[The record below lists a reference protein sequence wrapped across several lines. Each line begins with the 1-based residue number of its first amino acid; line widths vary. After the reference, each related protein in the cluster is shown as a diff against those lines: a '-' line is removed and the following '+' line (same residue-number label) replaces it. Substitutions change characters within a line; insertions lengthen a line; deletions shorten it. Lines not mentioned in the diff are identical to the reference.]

1 VAFVFFVVLNLRQF
15 DKHALGSQ
23 AAFQPMSDVIE
34 RCAALPQRQFRA
46 GEPILEEGKRSGV
59 LYILASG
66 SVEVLKGDLQVA
78 TVDTPGAFFGEVSA
92 LLDLPHMATVRALTD
107 AKLFVAADA
116 LAFLESNK
124 EIALSLA
131 RLLAKRLH
139 SVTTYLV
146 DLKRQF
152 EGHESHLSMVDE
164 VLETLVHHQGVES
177 EPGSDR
183 YPDPKVE

>member
-1 VAFVFFVVLNLRQF
+1 
-15 DKHALGSQ
+15 
-23 AAFQPMSDVIE
+23 MSNVIE
-34 RCAALPQRQFRA
+34 LCASLPQQKFQA
-46 GEPILEEGKRSGV
+46 GEVILAEGSRSGT
-59 LYILASG
+59 LYILADG
-66 SVEVLKGDLQVA
+66 GVEILKGDLQVA
-78 TVDTPGAFFGEVSA
+78 TVEIPGAFLGEVSA

-107 AKLFVAADA
+107 ATVFVAADP
-116 LAFLESNK
+116 LGFLESRK
-124 EIALSLA
+124 EITLSLA

-152 EGHESHLSMVDE
+152 EDQAGHLSMVDE
-164 VLETLVHHQGVES
+164 VLEALVHHQGPEA

>member
-1 VAFVFFVVLNLRQF
+1 MN
-15 DKHALGSQ
+15 
-23 AAFQPMSDVIE
+23 DVIE
-34 RCAALPQRQFRA
+34 RCAALPQREFRA
-46 GEPILEEGKRSGV
+46 GEPILEEGTRSGV

-66 SVEVLKGDLQVA
+66 SVEILKGDLQVA

-92 LLDLPHMATVRALTD
+92 LLDLPHMATVRALSD
-107 AKLFVAADA
+107 AKLFVAADS
-116 LAFLESNK
+116 LTFLESNK

-152 EGHESHLSMVDE
+152 EGHESHLSIVDD
-164 VLETLVHHQGVES
+164 VLETLVHHQGAES

>member
-1 VAFVFFVVLNLRQF
+1 MSTVVDL
-15 DKHALGSQ
+15 
-23 AAFQPMSDVIE
+23 
-34 RCAALPQRQFRA
+34 CASLPQRGFQP
-46 GEPILEEGKRSGV
+46 GEVILEDGTRTGT
-59 LYILASG
+59 LYILVRG
-66 SVEVLKGDLQVA
+66 RVEVRKGDLQVA
-78 TVDTPGAFFGEVSA
+78 VVDTPGAFFGEVSA

-107 AKLFVAADA
+107 ATFFVASDP
-116 LAFLESNK
+116 LSFLESRK

-131 RLLAKRLH
+131 QLLAKRLH

-152 EGHESHLSMVDE
+152 EDQGNHLSMVDE

-183 YPDPKVE
+183 CPDPKVE